1 MNQYKSA
8 LKYSKTE
15 YIVEKSKFIA
25 HVKPIATE
33 EEAIVFI
40 EGIKKEHRKANH
52 NVPVYSIKDKVQKYS
67 DDGEPSKTAGFP
79 VLEMLKKENITN
91 VAIVVTRYFGG
102 IKLGKGGLIR
112 AYTKSAKLG
121 LETSEMIEYIEVTKV
136 ALIYE
141 YTLHGKIENFI
152 LKKSDVHEINT
163 EFLENIRKEV
173 YVPSEKAENFEK
185 SLIEL
190 TNSMIIIEEID
201 SEFVAFSDDK
211 KCTYPWA
218 NDKYILD
225 YNNISFFW

>member
-33 EEAIVFI
+33 EAIVFI
-40 EGIKKEHRKANH
+40 KGIKKEHRKANH

-67 DDGEPSKTAGFP
+67 DDGEPSKTAGFQ

-112 AYTKSAKLG
+112 VYTKSAKLG
-121 LETSEMIEYIEVTKV
+121 LETQK
-136 ALIYE
+136 
-141 YTLHGKIENFI
+141 
-152 LKKSDVHEINT
+152 
-163 EFLENIRKEV
+163 
-173 YVPSEKAENFEK
+173 
-185 SLIEL
+185 
-190 TNSMIIIEEID
+190 
-201 SEFVAFSDDK
+201 
-211 KCTYPWA
+211 
-218 NDKYILD
+218 
-225 YNNISFFW
+225 